1 MRFTRSP
8 NRTAVAGLVIYSACL
23 VAAMALFVLNQFSQA
38 EIKQEADAAAQAKHY
53 AGTVI
58 IPDAA
63 SGRCRRLEFNN
74 NTGGFRENSKGSC
87 RDDTPDQNSTEGRIS
102 AIRDAFVKR

>member
-1 MRFTRSP
+1 MQFTRST

-23 VAAMALFVLNQFSQA
+23 LAAMALFALNQFSQA
-38 EIKQEADAAAQAKHY
+38 EIKQEADLAAQAKHY
-53 AGTVI
+53 AGTVV
-58 IPDAA
+58 IPDAG
-63 SGRCRRLEFNN
+63 GRCRRLEFNN
-74 NTGGFRENSKGSC
+74 NTGGFREGSKGSC